1 MGFLDFIKVDKEKQ
15 TAELLTLVKK
25 ASDLRMQIFERL
37 IGTEVVDAQTDD
49 LIQEYNS
56 VMNNA
61 YRLRRSIGH
70 SIDNLTFDN
79 GFSTVRIQ
87 SFFVSQKLS
96 LQAYPPH
103 IKAKFRLPY

>member
-1 MGFLDFIKVDKEKQ
+1 MGLFDFIKVDKEKQ

-25 ASDLRMQIFERL
+25 ASDLRTKIFENL
-37 IGTEVVDAQTDD
+37 IGANDVDAQTDE
-49 LIQEYNS
+49 LIREYNA

-61 YRLRRSIGH
+61 YRLRRNIGH

-96 LQAYPPH
+96 IEAYPPH